1 MGIGWFAVRS
11 RVGGVCS
18 PTVHSVS
25 ADGRRQWL
33 KTDTS
38 HVLVVRTLRDGL
50 PIASIH
56 VSHPMRLGAS
66 LYPRFR
72 VFYQPPANSDV
83 GMGAGLEVICRTVAN
98 SNPVRLLT

>member
-38 HVLVVRTLRDGL
+38 HVLVVRTLRDDL
-50 PIASIH
+50 PLASLH
-56 VSHPMRLGAS
+56 VSHHRKRGAP

-72 VFYQPPANSDV
+72 VFYQPPATGDV
-83 GMGAGLEVICRTVAN
+83 IMGLSVVSGLW
-98 SNPVRLLT
+98 LTA